1 MPNYQLRTKMWFSK
15 KTRYT
20 KLLHIIV
27 GRLSEGNGANDIS
40 AVQIENESN
49 VNSTSVFLSDPHE
62 KIS

>member
-1 MPNYQLRTKMWFSK
+1 MWFSK
-15 KTRYT
+15 KTRCT

-27 GRLSEGNGANDIS
+27 GRLGEGNGANDIS